1 MKYSIIDFQKEFP
14 NDDVCLDYILAKKYP
29 NQKWY
34 RVEGRKAY
42 ANMQGKQIYPLKG
55 TIFEKSDTSLVKW
68 FYAIYLFSTHK
79 NGVSGKMLERE
90 LKVTYKTA
98 WRMANKIRSL
108 MGKSGGKLSGIVE
121 ADETW
126 IGGKHKQVHGFSK
139 KTTVIG
145 IVERGGRVRAKV
157 SERDTHL
164 VLNHI
169 RANVK
174 KGTTLMTDQ
183 FGVYAKAKKLG
194 YGHES
199 VNHWKKEFAR
209 NEVHTNT
216 IEGFWSQLK
225 RSLNGTYHSVSPKYL
240 QQYVNEFAFRYSHR
254 ASPVFETLMGRI

>member
-1 MKYSIIDFQKEFP
+1 
-14 NDDVCLDYILAKKYP
+14 
-29 NQKWY
+29 
-34 RVEGRKAY
+34 
-42 ANMQGKQIYPLKG
+42 
-55 TIFEKSDTSLVKW
+55 
-68 FYAIYLFSTHK
+68 
-79 NGVSGKMLERE
+79 MLERE

-126 IGGKHKQVHGFSK
+126 IGGYRKEGYGGKG
-139 KTTVIG
+139 KTAVIG
-145 IVERGGRVRAKV
+145 IVERGGGARIKV

-169 RANVK
+169 KANVK

-194 YGHES
+194 YGHQS

-225 RSLNGTYHSVSPKYL
+225 RSLKGTYHSVSPKYL
-240 QQYVNEFAFRYSHR
+240 QQYVNEFAFRYSQR
-254 ASPVFETLMGRI
+254 LSPIPVFRELVSRAAR